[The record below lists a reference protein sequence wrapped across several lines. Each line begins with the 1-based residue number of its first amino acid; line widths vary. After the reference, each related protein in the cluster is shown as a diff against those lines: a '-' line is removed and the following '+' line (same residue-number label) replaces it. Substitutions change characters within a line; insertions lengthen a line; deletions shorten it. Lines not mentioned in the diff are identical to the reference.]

1 MSLIYKICN
10 YIILIRKLEII
21 YIQCIKIYFRTVLIK
36 FNYSTG
42 IKIRMY
48 FLFIRDIVFRKDG
61 YYEYF

>member
-21 YIQCIKIYFRTVLIK
+21 YIQCIKIYFRAVLIK